1 MSPTSTEQHET
12 KPVAGHSDD
21 RDEVRDNNGAE
32 ESSRRGLFQRSPR
45 TKFLVFGAALL
56 VLIGVVWYWLDS
68 RRWESTDDAQI
79 DGHIY
84 PISAR
89 INGQVIKVNFDDGE
103 FVHKGDVL
111 VQIDPRD
118 YEVAVARAQ
127 ADLQDATA
135 NTHAADA
142 NVPIASVG
150 SSSQINSTSADV
162 AGAQAGVFA
171 AQKQMDAA
179 QAQIVEAEANAKKL
193 NDDVERYRLLLG
205 KKEIAQQQFDQA
217 VAAATAAN
225 ATVAARQAALLA
237 AQQQVRIEESRVLQ
251 AKANW
256 HNAQITPKQVE
267 AIRARAASA
276 LAQQQRSKAALDQAQ
291 LNLSY
296 TTIVAPVDGI
306 VGKRSVQVGQNVAPG
321 QDLMAVVPLREIWVT
336 ANFKETQLAK
346 MQPGQPATV
355 EVDTYGGRKW
365 HGYVTS
371 IGGATGAKYSL
382 LPPENAT
389 GNYVKVVQRIP
400 VRIDF
405 DNADKPE
412 FNKDGLLRPG
422 MSVVP
427 DVKVSVQPEGQAKK
441 LRPGQGLFN
450 TRDWASGRSASP

>member
-1 MSPTSTEQHET
+1 MSPTSTDQT
-12 KPVAGHSDD
+12 
-21 RDEVRDNNGAE
+21 EVKSPPQSPAE
-32 ESSRRGLFQRSPR
+32 PDTSAKGDSEGPRRRGLFERSPR
-45 TKFLVFGAALL
+45 AKFLVFGAAIL
-56 VLIGVVWYWLDS
+56 VLLAVGWYWLDS
-68 RRWESTDDAQI
+68 RNWENTDDAEI

-89 INGQVIKVNFDDGE
+89 VGGQVIKVNFDDGQ
-103 FVHKGDVL
+103 FVRKGDVL
-111 VQIDPRD
+111 VQIDPTD
-118 YEVAVARAQ
+118 YKVALDRAQ
-127 ADLQDATA
+127 ADYQDATA
-135 NTHAADA
+135 NTQAAQA

-150 SSSQINSTSADV
+150 SSSQINTAGADV
-162 AGAQAGVFA
+162 LAAQAGVSS
-171 AQKQMDAA
+171 AQKQMEAA
-179 QAQIVEAEANAKKL
+179 QAQVTEAEANATKL
-193 NDDVERYRLLLG
+193 NTDVERYRLLLD
-205 KKEIAQQQFDQA
+205 KKEIAAQQFDQA

-225 ATVAARQAALLA
+225 ATVAARKAALLA
-237 AQQQVRIEESRVLQ
+237 AQEQVRIEQQRVLQ
-251 AKANW
+251 AKASWN
-256 HNAQITPKQVE
+256 NAQVTPKQVE

-276 LAQQQRSKAALDQAQ
+276 FAQQQRSKTALDQAQ
-291 LNLSY
+291 LNLNY

-355 EVDTYGGRKW
+355 KVDTYGGRKW
-365 HGYVTS
+365 QGHVTS

-405 DNADKPE
+405 DRADKPD
-412 FNKDGLLRPG
+412 FNNEGLLRPG

-427 DVKVSVQPEGQAKK
+427 NVKVSA
-441 LRPGQGLFN
+441 RPQGGSN
-450 TRDWASGRSASP
+450 Q